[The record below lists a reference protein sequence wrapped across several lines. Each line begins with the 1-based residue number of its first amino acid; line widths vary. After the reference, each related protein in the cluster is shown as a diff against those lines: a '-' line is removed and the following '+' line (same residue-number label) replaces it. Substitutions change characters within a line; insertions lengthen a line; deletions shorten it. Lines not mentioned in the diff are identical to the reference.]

1 MNIFLIK
8 DYCTVD
14 GRTGGFLGDKI
25 SDYRRFSQ
33 GDEFTLHSARNQFV
47 SFQAAFD
54 CGQGGAMSG
63 ADIRFSGDI
72 RREDISCHIEWFH
85 VIGDKLAPDLLIPY
99 EGNEHLLAVP
109 QKDTEGHQVAVL
121 WVDVFV
127 PKDAPIG
134 TNKLTL
140 EAQAAGHAASFTID
154 IIAHKTVLTDRGFL
168 TIALNSYTDSLSKI
182 YPHLD
187 GNKERFRDGSFFE
200 IEKAHYQMA
209 REHRALFQ
217 HLPYQHSGY
226 IPESFTPE
234 LEGEG
239 VYRKVK
245 SWELFDKHFGPYL
258 DGSAFA
264 GTGRE
269 WPLES
274 MYLPFNL
281 CWPSSYE
288 KWGTKGYRTE
298 TRRIIREFVRHF
310 EEKGWLDTNLEL
322 FLNNKKFY
330 RFQPYTLDEVWYEH
344 DEEGLDYYYSVVKD
358 SYDSTPVKIIFRQD
372 ISNMIGFHMTPENR
386 FSDMFDLWICS
397 DGMLSWYPDSVEM
410 VKQKGQ
416 KCWTYGGVPNI
427 GDSTLLMFLKVIK
440 CFSIGIHG
448 YVPWNT
454 INAGPDYLRTPADNG
469 GVALFYPGVP
479 FGINGPVPSLRLKQ
493 LRNFTQVADMACMSH
508 GYSNEGSSLNARVK
522 DAVNKSLGFDSEG
535 QWWAPQPDYL
545 KDPPRTWDWERKTHL
560 DIWKFPLEGN
570 SPTMVENVALDILTL
585 LDAGIQW

>member
-14 GRTGGFLGDKI
+14 GKTGAFLGDK
-25 SDYRRFSQ
+25 Q
-33 GDEFTLHSARNQFV
+33 GDYQRCNQGEAFTLHSARNQYV
-47 SFQAAFD
+47 SFQVVFD
-54 CGQGGAMSG
+54 CGEGGAMSG
-63 ADIRFSGDI
+63 ADVKFSGDI
-72 RREDISCHIEWFH
+72 REGDITCHVEWMH
-85 VIGDKLAPDLLIPY
+85 VVEGTLAPDLLIPY
-99 EGNEHLLAVP
+99 KGNEHLLCVP
-109 QKDTEGHQVAVL
+109 QQDTEGHRAAVL
-121 WVDVFV
+121 WVDVWV
-127 PKDAPIG
+127 PKDAPVG
-134 TNKLTL
+134 ALALKLDL
-140 EAQAAGHAASFTID
+140 AANGHTAAFEIN
-154 IIAHKTVLTDRGFL
+154 IAAHKTILPDRGFL

-182 YPHLD
+182 YPSLAN
-187 GNKERFRDGSFFE
+187 NKNRFRDGSFFA
-200 IEKAHYQMA
+200 IEKAHYRMA

-239 VYRKVK
+239 VYMNVK
-245 SWELFDKHFGPYL
+245 SWDLYDEHFGPYL

-281 CWPSSYE
+281 CWPASYE

-298 TRRIIREFVRHF
+298 TRRVIREFVRHF
-310 EEKGWLDTNLEL
+310 EEMGWLETNLEL

-344 DEEGLDYYYSVVKD
+344 DEEGLDYYYSIVKD
-358 SYDSTPVKIIFRQD
+358 SYDSTAVPVIFRQD
-372 ISNMIGFHMTPENR
+372 ISNMIGFHMTPESR
-386 FSDMFDLWICS
+386 FADMFDLWICN
-397 DGMLSWYPDSVEM
+397 DGMLSWYPESVEM

-416 KCWTYGGVPNI
+416 KCWTYGGVPGI
-427 GDSTLLMFLKVIK
+427 GDSSLLMLLKVLK

-454 INAGPDYLRTPADNG
+454 INAGDDFLKTPAEKG
-469 GVALFYPGVP
+469 GVALFYPGHP

-508 GYSNEGSSLNARVK
+508 GYAHEGSNLNARAK
-522 DAVNKSLGFDSEG
+522 GIVNKSVGYTHDG
-535 QWWAPQPDYL
+535 QWWAPQPEYL
-545 KDPPRTWDWERKTHL
+545 KDPPRTWDWERKTQL
-560 DIWKFPLEGN
+560 DIWKIPLAGN
-570 SPTMVENVALDILTL
+570 SPAMVEGITQGILEL
-585 LDAGIQW
+585 LDEGIEW